1 MEQRKGSVTITKA
14 SLCTTMERWGGGSL
28 GAKTS
33 KPAQLSCP
41 HLHPHG
47 LSGALLHLQT
57 AFVRSLHLQLESLQQ
72 SDCSG
77 QHSLG
82 TCPLEGIKCSL
93 STYTVPDSFPS
104 TTRVCWSD
112 LDKSMQLGCPLE
124 AGFKPNCCCKK
135 RIVALLFFRPHLA
148 PSPEKTK
155 RRDRNKGMTP

>member
-14 SLCTTMERWGGGSL
+14 SLCTTMERWGGGGSL

-33 KPAQLSCP
+33 KPAQFSSP

-57 AFVRSLHLQLESLQQ
+57 AFVRSLHSQLESLQQ
-72 SDCSG
+72 SDCSV

-93 STYTVPDSFPS
+93 STYTVPDSFP
-104 TTRVCWSD
+104 TTTLNTSQTT
-112 LDKSMQLGCPLE
+112 QLGC
-124 AGFKPNCCCKK
+124 AGATW
-135 RIVALLFFRPHLA
+135 R
-148 PSPEKTK
+148 SPCS
-155 RRDRNKGMTP
+155 